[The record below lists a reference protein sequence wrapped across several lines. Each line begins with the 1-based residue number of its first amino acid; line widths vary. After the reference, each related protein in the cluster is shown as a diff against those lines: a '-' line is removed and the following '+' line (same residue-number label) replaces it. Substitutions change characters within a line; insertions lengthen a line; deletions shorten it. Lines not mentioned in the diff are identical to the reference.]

1 MPRATDRRNAL
12 RWGMRTESYPG
23 DVTDE
28 QWALIKPHI
37 PVYPGGR
44 PRKTDL
50 RDVVDAVLYVVRTGC
65 QWRYLPQDFPPKS
78 TVWRYFDEWRHN
90 GTLDVIH
97 DVLRTKVRA
106 QQKPYS
112 PRTTAS
118 VDSQSVDTTSG
129 GEQRGRDN
137 AKNVDGRKRHIVV
150 DSLGLLLAVLVTAAD
165 VDDAKAAA
173 ELFGRLE
180 GQPMGKVVRMYGD
193 NKYHNF
199 VLYQW
204 VEDNARWE
212 LVIVRRPEGTEGWV
226 RLPIRWTVERTF
238 AWLGRCRRLSL
249 DREKSVLSSEAF
261 VKLVMIHL
269 MLNRLEP
276 KGTDAPFSYREAA

>member
-1 MPRATDRRNAL
+1 
-12 RWGMRTESYPG
+12 MRTQSYPS
-23 DVTDE
+23 DVTDG
-28 QWALIKPHI
+28 QWVLIEPSL

-50 RDVVDAVLYVVRTGC
+50 RDVVDAVFYILRTGC
-65 QWRYLPQDFPPKS
+65 QWRYLPKDFPPKS

-90 GTLDVIH
+90 GTLDTIH
-97 DVLRTKVRA
+97 DLLRKKVRTA
-106 QQKPYS
+106 EKPYS

-150 DSLGLLLAVLVTAAD
+150 DSMGLLLAVLVTAAD

-180 GQPMGKVVRMYGD
+180 GQPMGKVQRMFAD
-193 NKYHNF
+193 TKYHNF
-199 VLYQW
+199 ALYEW
-204 VEDNARWE
+204 VEENASWK
-212 LVIVRRPEGTEGWV
+212 LNIVRRPDGAVGWV
-226 RLPIRWTVERTF
+226 KLPIRWTVERTF
-238 AWLGRCRRLSL
+238 AWLGKCRRLSK
-249 DREKSVLSSEAF
+249 DRERSVLSSEAF
-261 VKLVMIHL
+261 VKLAMIHL

-276 KGTDAPFSYREAA
+276 KEMDAEFQYRPAA